1 MKIYL
6 IIHQPSQGVRKKR
19 CSENMQQIYKRTPI
33 LKSHFGMGVLLQICS
48 IHSQHLF
55 LRNFLRPEIWDL
67 VPNEIKQI
75 QSRVFN
81 WKSRNGF
88 HKTVSAA
95 YVKDTY
101 IKWVLINNRSSCLE
115 VFCRKGILWNF
126 AKFTGKHLC
135 QSLLGL
141 LIEYFYC

>member
-1 MKIYL
+1 MFWKYAANLQENTHIEITLRDGCSPVNLLYTFTT
-6 IIHQPSQGVRKKR
+6 PFPKKFPKTGNLR
-19 CSENMQQIYKRTPI
+19 
-33 LKSHFGMGVLLQICS
+33 FGTKWNKTDS
-48 IHSQHLF
+48 T
-55 LRNFLRPEIWDL
+55 
-67 VPNEIKQI
+67 
-75 QSRVFN
+75 RVFN